1 MAGQSCLEVSHR
13 TAVRCQPGLQSS
25 EGMAGAGRS
34 TSKWPT
40 HMAGKLMLRA
50 GGSPQFLST
59 WASPRGC
66 LNVLTAW
73 RLPSQGVQ
81 SKRSRQ
87 KLQCFYDPASVFSHT
102 QSLQRC
108 SSGHTG
114 QPCSVTKWTTQRLEY
129 LETRI
134 TGGHLISQLPHQQG
148 KPTTGWN
155 HSAAAR
161 LKRVLNPKPRHI
173 ILSVVFL
180 NVTGSPGPTSL

>member
-1 MAGQSCLEVSHR
+1 MAGQSCPEVSHR
-13 TAVRCQPGLQSS
+13 TAGRCQPRLQSS
-25 EGMAGAGRS
+25 KGMAGAGRS
-34 TSKWPT
+34 TCKQPT
-40 HMAGKLMLRA
+40 HMAGKLTLPAA

-59 WASPRGC
+59 WASPQGC

-73 RLPSQGVQ
+73 WLPSQGLQ

-102 QSLQRC
+102 QSLQQC
-108 SSGHTG
+108 SSSHTG
-114 QPCSVTKWTTQRLEY
+114 QPCSETKWATQRLDY

-134 TGGHLISQLPHQQG
+134 TGGHLISQLHQQG

-161 LKRVLNPKPRHI
+161 Q
-173 ILSVVFL
+173 
-180 NVTGSPGPTSL
+180 SPGISYSL